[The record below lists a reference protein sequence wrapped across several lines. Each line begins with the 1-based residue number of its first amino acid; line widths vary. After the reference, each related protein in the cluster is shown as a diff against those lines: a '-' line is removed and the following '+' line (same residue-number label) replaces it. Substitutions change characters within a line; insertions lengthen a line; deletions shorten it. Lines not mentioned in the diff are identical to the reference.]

1 MMAIKEDIKTKH
13 VSEEPFSPHGVK
25 YIAENRSATL
35 VIIFDISYWLGSES
49 LFPIVIDNHYWIFDL
64 LFRFIKYL
72 IRTLPPVNFSKCLFW
87 NCLIIFNDESI
98 YHKRPIEPFQ
108 GLGICWVF
116 VINYTVFVYF
126 CSSFALYLRTRNFS
140 CCDFYLGA
148 FLCSNF
154 FSQIFSLGIILEN
167 LGDCLS
173 SLWLYWNRCWY
184 WDDNML

>member
-1 MMAIKEDIKTKH
+1 MT
-13 VSEEPFSPHGVK
+13 
-25 YIAENRSATL
+25 
-35 VIIFDISYWLGSES
+35 YWLGSES

-116 VINYTVFVYF
+116 VINYIGSICVFLLSIIALVLHCICELVIF
-126 CSSFALYLRTRNFS
+126 LAVIFTSVLSCVAFFFFFA
-140 CCDFYLGA
+140 
-148 FLCSNF
+148 
-154 FSQIFSLGIILEN
+154 QIFSLGIILEN

-184 WDDNML
+184 WDDNILYV

>member
-1 MMAIKEDIKTKH
+1 MMAVKEDIKTKH

-98 YHKRPIEPFQ
+98 FHKRPIEPFQ

-116 VINYTVFVYF
+116 VINYIGSICVFLLSIIALVLHCICELVIF
-126 CSSFALYLRTRNFS
+126 LAVIFTSVLSCVAIFLHKSSV
-140 CCDFYLGA
+140 
-148 FLCSNF
+148 
-154 FSQIFSLGIILEN
+154 
-167 LGDCLS
+167 
-173 SLWLYWNRCWY
+173 
-184 WDDNML
+184 